1 MSTPS
6 PGPQTPSS
14 DQPQGVGR
22 RAARRAR
29 EEGAA
34 AMAAGSGPG
43 GSEPG
48 NDSGIG
54 DWSVLPL
61 SVRISGR
68 STVPDIDTAD
78 FFSPETED
86 SEPIGAFVPTAQGIR
101 KVLGHHRAVAA
112 SAEGPDYLQI
122 AVLIDG
128 TGRTATVGEHG
139 RVIAG
144 DGVEEIAATV
154 HRITGQQLEPQ
165 HPRLRRALLQPLD
178 APELPLLAS
187 TAGLSFRAVSRD
199 GWSIILADDEAGW
212 WSLRTGARGIAVALA
227 SDGAARSLE
236 VLLEPADGDH
246 RPSED
251 AAEFATA
258 GAAACGL
265 SWGPAW
271 IPVSIDDDGTA
282 AARLTREVVELCGG
296 DTSQVHVE
304 SVASVFDLDPVQT
317 TRLSNYV
324 DGDSS
329 SLVLESVL
337 QLLQLPVLAAKLVEG
352 QKTPEEIEGMTR
364 YEPSPVP
371 QALLKGLTQRPSGRG
386 AWAQAYAVLAQ
397 RPGILLAI
405 AGTETAAGVGLAA
418 LARRGG
424 RGARVLGTLS
434 GLAFTD
440 AATVSALY
448 AAMRR
453 RRRDERDPEA

>member
-1 MSTPS
+1 MTAMSTPS
-6 PGPQTPSS
+6 SGSPTPSS
-14 DQPQGVGR
+14 DQPRDLGR
-22 RAARRAR
+22 WAARRAR
-29 EEGAA
+29 ERADAAASAASEPAGAA
-34 AMAAGSGPG
+34 
-43 GSEPG
+43 
-48 NDSGIG
+48 GIG

-61 SVRISGR
+61 SVRISSR
-68 STVPDIDTAD
+68 STVPDIDSAD
-78 FFSPETED
+78 FFAPETED

-122 AVLIDG
+122 AVLIDD

-139 RVIAG
+139 RVVPG

-178 APELPLLAS
+178 APQLPLLAS

-199 GWSIILADDEAGW
+199 GWSIILADDEASW
-212 WSLRTGARGIAVALA
+212 WALRTSARGVAVVLA

-236 VLLEPADGDH
+236 VLLDPADGIGIH
-246 RPSED
+246 RPSQDD
-251 AAEFATA
+251 AAAA
-258 GAAACGL
+258 RVGAAACGL

-317 TRLSNYV
+317 TRLRNYV
-324 DGDSS
+324 EAASS

-337 QLLQLPVLAAKLVEG
+337 QLLGLPVLAAKLVEG
-352 QKTPEEIEGMTR
+352 QKSPEEIEGLTR
-364 YEPSPVP
+364 YEPSSVP
-371 QALLKGLTQRPSGRG
+371 QALLRGLAQRPSGRG
-386 AWAQAYAVLAQ
+386 AWARAHAALSA
-397 RPGILLAI
+397 RPGILLAV

-440 AATVSALY
+440 AAAVSALY

-453 RRRDERDPEA
+453 RRVAREDEA